1 MGVMRSN
8 TKPDRRCTYVVALSP
23 ATRSLDLR
31 PFAEYLSTLGVA
43 GCEVV
48 VLDASDAVDEHRRI
62 LRWVARHVSV
72 HEPIDVVR
80 TAAHVASCEKII
92 IADEHVRY
100 NVADLTEL
108 CAMLDAHEVVEAQ
121 DYLEPMPWWG
131 GIDAGRM
138 LVHRGIDPHPD
149 RGATFGFR
157 RSVVR
162 GLRGFDATGSTDPV
176 RLFALHG
183 AEVVGATELFV
194 RRCPRQLGEWL
205 RERPREAG
213 LDFDI
218 PAKAAFFFALIPMAV
233 LLTLMG
239 GGRIAIGYTA
249 AVAFASI
256 VVAVRGRIGAGAFFP
271 LRACLYAPLWV
282 LERSVSVYW
291 ALLQRMRGTVVEQPA
306 SIATQRSTRVA
317 SGE

>member
-1 MGVMRSN
+1 MRPN

-23 ATRSLDLR
+23 ASSSLDLR
-31 PFAEYLSTLGVA
+31 PFAEYLSTVGVA
-43 GCEVV
+43 GCEVI
-48 VLDASDAVDEHRRI
+48 VLDSSEAIDEHRRI
-62 LRWVARHVSV
+62 LRWVGRHIAVQ
-72 HEPIDVVR
+72 EPIDVVR

-92 IADEHVRY
+92 VAGDNVRY
-100 NVADLTEL
+100 DIADLTEL
-108 CAMLDAHEVVEAQ
+108 CALLDAHEVVEAQ

-138 LVHRGIDPHPD
+138 LVHRGIDPDPG

-157 RSVVR
+157 RSVLR

-176 RLFALHG
+176 RALALHG
-183 AEVVGATELFV
+183 ADVVCGSELFV
-194 RRCPRQLGEWL
+194 RRCPQQLGEWL

-213 LDFDI
+213 LDFDV
-218 PAKAAFFFALIPMAV
+218 PAKSAFFFALIPMAI
-233 LLTLMG
+233 LLTVMG
-239 GGRIAIGYTA
+239 SGRLAIGYTS

-256 VVAVRGRIGAGAFFP
+256 VLAVRGRMGAGAFFP
-271 LRACLYAPLWV
+271 LRACLFAPLWV

-306 SIATQRSTRVA
+306 ATATQRSTRAA
-317 SGE
+317 SGG

>member
-1 MGVMRSN
+1 MRSN
-8 TKPDRRCTYVVALSP
+8 TKLDRRCTYVVELSP
-23 ATRSLDLR
+23 AAVSLDLR
-31 PFAEYLSTLGVA
+31 PFAEYLSSLDIA

-48 VLDASDAVDEHRRI
+48 VLDSSEEVDEHRRV
-62 LRWVARHVSV
+62 LRWVARHVAV
-72 HEPIDVVR
+72 REPMDLVR
-80 TAAHVASCEKII
+80 TAAQVASCEKVIV
-92 IADEHVRY
+92 AGESVRY
-100 NVADLTEL
+100 NIADLTEL
-108 CAMLDAHEVVEAQ
+108 CALLDAHEVVEAQ

-157 RSVVR
+157 RSLLR
-162 GLRGFDATGSTDPV
+162 GLRGFDATGSTDPLRV
-176 RLFALHG
+176 LALHG
-183 AEVVGATELFV
+183 AEVVSAPELFV
-194 RRCPRQLGEWL
+194 RRCPPQLGEWL

-213 LDFDI
+213 QDFDV
-218 PAKAAFFFALIPMAV
+218 PAKSAFFFALIPMAI

-239 GGRIAIGYTA
+239 GGRLAIGYTS

-256 VVAVRGRIGAGAFFP
+256 VLAVRGRMGAGAFFP
-271 LRACLYAPLWV
+271 LRACLFAPLWV

-291 ALLQRMRGTVVEQPA
+291 ALLLRMRGTVVEQPA
-306 SIATQRSTRVA
+306 AIATQSSTRVA

>member
-1 MGVMRSN
+1 MRPNRKS
-8 TKPDRRCTYVVALSP
+8 DRRCAYVVALP
-23 ATRSLDLR
+23 PETRGLDLR

-43 GCEVV
+43 GCEVI
-48 VLDASDAVDEHRRI
+48 VLDSTDDVDEHRRS
-62 LRWVARHVSV
+62 LRWVARHVAV
-72 HEPIDVVR
+72 YEPIDVVR
-80 TAAHVASCEKII
+80 TAADIASCDKII
-92 IADEHVRY
+92 IAGENVRY

-108 CAMLDAHEVVEAQ
+108 CALLDAHEVVEAQ

-157 RSVVR
+157 RSILR

-176 RLFALHG
+176 RVLALHG
-183 AEVVGATELFV
+183 AEVTSASELFV
-194 RRCPRQLGEWL
+194 RRCPPQLGKWL
-205 RERPREAG
+205 RERPREAD
-213 LDFDI
+213 LDFDV
-218 PAKAAFFFALIPMAV
+218 PAKSAFFFALIPMAI

-239 GGRIAIGYTA
+239 GGRLAIGYTS

-256 VVAVRGRIGAGAFFP
+256 VIAVRGRMGAGAFFP
-271 LRACLYAPLWV
+271 LRACLFAPLWV

-291 ALLQRMRGTVVEQPA
+291 ALLQRVRGDVVERPA
-306 SIATQRSTRVA
+306 AIAAQRSTKVA
-317 SGE
+317 SGQ